1 MSTKVFHE
9 EDSAERI
16 FHFLQTHQ
24 NKILIAV
31 SSIVLLIVGWYG
43 YNEYVKKPNEEKA
56 ADALYKSQQYF
67 TVDSARL
74 VLNGDGQSKGVLYVM
89 RTFSGTKAANLA
101 KFYAGISYL
110 HLGEF
115 ANAVKYLEAHILYAN
130 FCCNRLIG

>member
-43 YNEYVKKPNEEKA
+43 YNEYVKKNQMRKKQRMRSTNHSNILLLILL
-56 ADALYKSQQYF
+56 AL
-67 TVDSARL
+67 
-74 VLNGDGQSKGVLYVM
+74 
-89 RTFSGTKAANLA
+89 
-101 KFYAGISYL
+101 
-110 HLGEF
+110 
-115 ANAVKYLEAHILYAN
+115 
-130 FCCNRLIG
+130 C